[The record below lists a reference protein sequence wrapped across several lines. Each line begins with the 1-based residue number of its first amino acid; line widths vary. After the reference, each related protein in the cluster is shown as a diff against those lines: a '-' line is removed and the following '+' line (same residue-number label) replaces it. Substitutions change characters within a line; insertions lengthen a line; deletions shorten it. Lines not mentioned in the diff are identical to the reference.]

1 MHAPGLRRYRKSLPP
16 DPFRAAD
23 LLVEREDL
31 LIEQLRCVGQASHRQ
46 RLGIKAELAK
56 IRGDLERLGVP
67 WR

>member
-23 LLVEREDL
+23 LLFERQDL
-31 LIEQLRCVGQASHRQ
+31 LIEQLRCLGETSHRQ
-46 RLGIKAELAK
+46 RLKAELAK
-56 IRGDLERLGVP
+56 IRGELERLGVS